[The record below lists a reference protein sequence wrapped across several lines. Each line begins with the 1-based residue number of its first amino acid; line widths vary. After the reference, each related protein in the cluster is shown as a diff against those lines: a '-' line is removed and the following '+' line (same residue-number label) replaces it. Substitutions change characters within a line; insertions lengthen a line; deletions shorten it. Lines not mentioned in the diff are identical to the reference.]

1 MMPNTFTIDI
11 APDILGYIVSAT
23 EEVFE
28 MMVFQKVE
36 PLPAISASDKRPP
49 SNVVASVA
57 FAGHRRGYVAFHST
71 LDTARGIAGA
81 MLGMAAE
88 EIGDEMPDAIGEVT
102 NMIAGTFRNKLAA
115 VEPTSAIAVPT
126 VTIGSDFSTFC
137 TGHARRAFCPFVLEG
152 QRIFVELVLSPD

>member
-1 MMPNTFTIDI
+1 MPHTLTIDI
-11 APDILGYIVSAT
+11 APDILGYLVSAI

-36 PLPAISASDKRPP
+36 PLPAISAGDTLPP

-57 FAGHRRGYVAFHST
+57 FAGPRRGYVAFHST
-71 LDTARGIAGA
+71 LANARGIAGA
-81 MLGMAAE
+81 MLGMAADD
-88 EIGDEMPDAIGEVT
+88 IGDEMPDAIGEVA

-126 VTIGSDFSTFC
+126 VTIGSDLSTFC
-137 TGHARRAFCPFVLEG
+137 TGHARRAFCPFALDG
-152 QRIFVELVLSPD
+152 HRFFVELVLSPD

>member
-1 MMPNTFTIDI
+1 MGTTATIAI
-11 APDILGYIVSAT
+11 STEILSYLVSAT

-28 MMVFQKVE
+28 KMVFQTLT
-36 PLPAISASDKRPP
+36 PLPSIEADQERPP

-71 LDTARGIAGA
+71 LDTARGITGA
-81 MLGMAAE
+81 MLDIAVDA
-88 EIGDEMPDAIGEVT
+88 ISNEMPDAIGEVA

-115 VEPTSAIAVPT
+115 VEPISAIAIPT
-126 VTIGSDFSTFC
+126 VTVGSNFATFC
-137 TGHARRAFCPFVLEG
+137 SGHARRAFCPFELEG